1 MAKEAKRCIL
11 EQNRTWNGQHML
23 GAKGMDEIED
33 LKMLGFLI
41 KRGILVKE
49 GFLLEVG
56 KLSQGFLFWFNL
68 S

>member
-1 MAKEAKRCIL
+1 MP
-11 EQNRTWNGQHML
+11 

-41 KRGILVKE
+41 IEGFLIKEGFLVKE
-49 GFLLEVG
+49 GFLLEEG

>member
-1 MAKEAKRCIL
+1 
-11 EQNRTWNGQHML
+11 ML

-33 LKMLGFLI
+33 LKGLGFLI
-41 KRGILVKE
+41 TRGFLLQQ

-56 KLSQGFLFWFNL
+56 KLSLGFPILVDL

>member
-1 MAKEAKRCIL
+1 
-11 EQNRTWNGQHML
+11 ML

-33 LKMLGFLI
+33 LKVLGFLI
-41 KRGILVKE
+41 KEGFLIKGGFLVKE

-56 KLSQGFLFWFNL
+56 KLSQGFLFLFDL

>member
-1 MAKEAKRCIL
+1 MF
-11 EQNRTWNGQHML
+11 

-41 KRGILVKE
+41 KEGFLVKE
-49 GFLLEVG
+49 GFQLEVG
-56 KLSQGFLFWFNL
+56 KLSQGFLFWFDL

>member
-1 MAKEAKRCIL
+1 
-11 EQNRTWNGQHML
+11 ML

-33 LKMLGFLI
+33 LKVLGFLITRGFLI

-56 KLSQGFLFWFNL
+56 KLSQGFLLWFNL

>member
-1 MAKEAKRCIL
+1 
-11 EQNRTWNGQHML
+11 ML
-23 GAKGMDEIED
+23 RAKGMDEIED
-33 LKMLGFLI
+33 LKVLGFLITRGFLI

>member
-1 MAKEAKRCIL
+1 
-11 EQNRTWNGQHML
+11 ML

-41 KRGILVKE
+41 KE

>member
-1 MAKEAKRCIL
+1 
-11 EQNRTWNGQHML
+11 ML

-33 LKMLGFLI
+33 LKVLGFLI
-41 KRGILVKE
+41 TRGFLIKCGILVKE
-49 GFLLEVG
+49 GFPLGEG